1 MRKIFKTGKRT
12 GRALIAVTMAAAM
25 SVPVIG
31 NALFTDKKLGAEAA
45 SYTSEYDSQKAIYE
59 AQHELNRKIVEE
71 GTVLLKNKDKA
82 LPLKG
87 NDKKVTVFHSFY
99 NPEDWSQSEGAMVL
113 SGGGSGNI
121 WVNPKDKC
129 EGTEATHG
137 CHTLYNGLAEHEY
150 DYNKALLDVY
160 FEKNAWNEDR
170 PTEFCDVNGPKM
182 DLVKGKESSFTDY
195 NGAAIITISRLET
208 ESQDNYEP
216 YMGISDKAFL
226 RDPAQ
231 PEKHYLQL
239 RDKEKEL
246 IEYAKTQFAKVV
258 VLLNTAAPM
267 EVDYLQTS
275 DSVDAVLWIGYPG
288 ESGLKDIPGV
298 LDGTVSPSGRT
309 VDTWVTDMSK
319 DPTWQNFGD
328 NSQNYTD
335 LSAHNTVLDKNGDIY
350 YLDKELAEDPDFNDD
365 GSNSYHSV
373 DYAEGIYLGY
383 RYYETK
389 ATVMNEA
396 QAGSGDTWY
405 EENVTYPFGYGLSY
419 TSFTQEIVGTPVTSG
434 DTISFSVKVTNT
446 GEVAGKEVVQVY
458 YNPPYTPGGI
468 EKASA
473 NLVAFDKTGLIAA
486 GESETLTVSFDKR
499 DMSSWSLNAGNYVLE
514 DGKYEISLNKDSHN
528 KWETFEYTHSADSEY
543 TEDETTGTAY
553 TKLFSGDDM
562 FNVDKSKYT
571 ADGTGVDFMSRATGL
586 ELPETAGDVRF
597 SDEAIKYLDSQNTY
611 VSTQDKSTDPWV
623 VDAVI
628 PAEWSQAED
637 TSNKETIK
645 LYQMTGIEE
654 DAKWV
659 EFMNQLTWDEMKTL
673 VSSGLFNTAAL
684 ERIGKPRTSDTDG
697 PAQIGASAGGRG
709 FGWCAAVNISS
720 TWNDDLAEQFGTMV
734 GEEAIHSET
743 NQGTL
748 ITGWYGPGMNIHRN
762 PYCGRNFE
770 YYSED
775 GLLAGKI
782 AAGAVRGA
790 ASRGLITYLKH
801 LALNNQETNRTTNG
815 GVCTWTNEQAMREI
829 YLKPF
834 EYAVKEGGATGM
846 MCAFNRIGGVPAGAN
861 YNLFVKLLEDE
872 WGFDGLAVTDYY
884 EGSSWGW
891 PGNMV
896 VRCHMFPMGDYA
908 GERNVARRIDGIWD
922 AEKGRPVVDGEAQD
936 ALYYAVRTTAQ
947 RMLKA
952 VANSNAKNLEA
963 GIFSDLTY
971 TVIQG
976 EVGYIPFSSVIGLER
991 DVDIIRVEGTADD
1004 ATQCNPIDGTNF
1016 YMPSGDFNGTYLR
1029 AGKYE
1034 FTLNITLNADKW
1046 GENKGLTGKKKLIF
1060 NVLPAFEIEEEGL
1073 SGQVD
1078 VEYEH
1083 KINFIDYDKADDN
1096 GVTSIRKDKQWF
1108 KAEGLPLGLELLPDG
1123 TITGIPKE
1131 DGTFEVTA
1139 YYDNLWG
1146 TNTKWEYKFTL
1157 EIAEKAI
1164 IRTEFKTEDGKL
1176 WYKHSDQGEDAWQ
1189 VVIDL
1194 SEFKGDKGD
1203 AGAAPTI
1210 SEDGYWVINGEKTE
1224 FKVTGDKGDKGENG
1238 VTPVITISEDGY
1250 WVINGEKTDVK
1261 AVGEKGDSGEDGKN
1275 GEKGGCNGSVDVVSV
1290 AVTSAAFLVA
1300 GLTVYAIRRKKK
1312 N

>member
-1 MRKIFKTGKRT
+1 MRKIFKTGRKT

-31 NALFTDKKLGAEAA
+31 SAMFAGNKLSADAETYTSSYDTQNAL
-45 SYTSEYDSQKAIYE
+45 SE
-59 AQHELNRKIVEE
+59 AQHALNQKIIEE
-71 GTVLLKNKDKA
+71 GTVLLKNKDNA

-137 CHTLYNGLAEHEY
+137 CHTLYNGLADHEY

-170 PTEFCDVNGPKM
+170 STEFCDVNGPKM
-182 DLVKGKESSFTDY
+182 DLLKGKESSFTDY

-246 IEYAKTQFAKVV
+246 IEYAKTKFAKVV

-309 VDTWVTDMSK
+309 VDTWVKDMSK

-350 YLDKELAEDPDFNDD
+350 YLDKELAEDPDFVDD

-446 GEVAGKEVVQVY
+446 GDVAGKEVVQIY

-486 GESETLTVSFDKR
+486 GQSETVTVSFDKR
-499 DMSSWSLNAGNYVLE
+499 DMSSWNLNAGNYILE

-571 ADGTGVDFMSRATGL
+571 ADGSGVDFMSRATGL

-597 SDEAIKYLDSQNTY
+597 SDEAINYLDSQNTY

-628 PAEWSQAED
+628 PAEWSQASD
-637 TSNKETIK
+637 TSADNVKQ
-645 LYQMTGIEE
+645 LYLMRGVE
-654 DAKWV
+654 DESEWT
-659 EFMNQLTWDEMKTL
+659 EFMNQLTWDEMKAL
-673 VSSGLFNTAAL
+673 VSSGLYNTAAL
-684 ERIGKPRTSDTDG
+684 ERIGKPRTNDTDG
-697 PAQIGASAGGRG
+697 PAQIGATAGGRG
-709 FGWCAAVNISS
+709 FGWCSAVNISS

-743 NQGTL
+743 NQGAL

-782 AAGAVRGA
+782 AAGTVRGA

-872 WGFDGLAVTDYY
+872 WGFDGIAVTDYY

-896 VRCHMFPMGDYA
+896 VRCHMFPMGDYS
-908 GERNVARRIDGIWD
+908 GERNSARRIDGVWD
-922 AEKGRPVVDGEAQD
+922 AEKSRPTVDGEARD

-952 VANSNAKNLEA
+952 VANSNA
-963 GIFSDLTY
+963 DLLDNTVFADRTY
-971 TVIQG
+971 NVVLG
-976 EVGYIPFSSVIGLER
+976 SVGYISFSGEYDIERDIDILKVIGSNE
-991 DVDIIRVEGTADD
+991 D
-1004 ATQCNPIDGTNF
+1004 ATECNPFTGVTF
-1016 YMPSGDFNGTYLR
+1016 YMPSGDFVGDYFTV
-1029 AGKYE
+1029 GKHE
-1034 FTLNITLNADKW
+1034 FDLNITLNADKW
-1046 GENKGLTGKKKLIF
+1046 GQYKGTTGRSKVTF
-1060 NVLPAFEIEEEGL
+1060 NVLPAFKLAEEALTGKVDKEYSSRIEFIEYDESEIDG
-1073 SGQVD
+1073 GGMPRGKKW
-1078 VEYEH
+1078 Y
-1083 KINFIDYDKADDN
+1083 KC
-1096 GVTSIRKDKQWF
+1096 
-1108 KAEGLPLGLELLPDG
+1108 EGLPAGLTLNEDG
-1123 TITGIPKE
+1123 TITGVPKE

-1139 YYDNLWG
+1139 YYDSWG
-1146 TNTKWEYKFTL
+1146 GTGTKWTYSFTL
-1157 EIAEKAI
+1157 EIAEKDI

-1176 WYKHSDQGEDAWQ
+1176 WYKHSDQGDDAWR

-1194 SEFKGDKGD
+1194 GEFKGDKGD

-1210 SEDGYWVINGEKTE
+1210 SEDGYWIINGEKTE
-1224 FKVTGDKGDKGENG
+1224 FKATGDKGD
-1238 VTPVITISEDGY
+1238 TPAITISEDGY
-1250 WVINGEKTDVK
+1250 WVIDGVKTDVK
-1261 AVGEKGDSGEDGKN
+1261 AVGEKGEN
-1275 GEKGGCNGSVDVVSV
+1275 GESKSGCNGSLDIVSVSV
-1290 AVTSAAFLVA
+1290 ASAAFVA
-1300 GLTVYAIRRKKK
+1300 VGAVIYIIRRKKK